1 MQTQRVPIS
10 QIEVPK
16 VRVTQ
21 DYSEETQ
28 EILKGTTKRLGI
40 LTPIILTKTG
50 EKYELVDGL
59 HRLEQARENNETEVD
74 AVIYDGETADNLVLN
89 LVLNTVKG
97 KTRASEMVGVI
108 EELTKNHG
116 LDSEQI
122 AGRTGLSRDYIEKL
136 WRISEGAPSV
146 REALDRE
153 MITVGHAWEICRLPS
168 VEQQDY
174 VVSMQGIW
182 RLPIKDLRAMVD
194 QTLKMMAE
202 PKTAT
207 APPPVIT
214 PTLPRCDGCHKET
227 EGKYLRPI
235 VICPDCYG
243 KVWAAIKPPPPDPGA
258 GPPDPA

>member
-1 MQTQRVPIS
+1 MQTQRIPIAQIQVPA
-10 QIEVPK
+10 

-28 EILKGTTKRLGI
+28 EILKGTTARLGI
-40 LTPIILTKTG
+40 LTPIILTKSG
-50 EKYELVDGL
+50 ETYQLVDGL
-59 HRLEQARENNETEVD
+59 HRLEQARSHNETEVD
-74 AVIYDGETADNLVLN
+74 AVIYEGETADNLVLN

-116 LDSEQI
+116 MDSEQI
-122 AGRTGLSRDYIEKL
+122 AAKTGLSRDYIEKL
-136 WRISEGAPSV
+136 WKISQAAASV

-153 MITVGHAWEICRLPS
+153 LIGVGQAWEICRLPS
-168 VEQQDY
+168 QEQQDY

-182 RLPIKDLRAMVD
+182 KLPVKDLRAMID
-194 QTLKMMAE
+194 QTLKMMSDPRPA
-202 PKTAT
+202 A
-207 APPPVIT
+207 APPAVII

-235 VICPDCYG
+235 VICPNCYG
-243 KVWAAIKPPPPDPGA
+243 LVYAAINKPPAAPAPEAPPP
-258 GPPDPA
+258 

>member
-1 MQTQRVPIS
+1 MQTQRIPIA
-10 QIEVPK
+10 QIEVPA

-28 EILKGTTKRLGI
+28 EILKGTAKRLGI
-40 LTPIILTKTG
+40 LTPIILTKSG
-50 EKYELVDGL
+50 ESYQLVDGL
-59 HRLEQARENNETEVD
+59 HRLEQARNNNETEVD
-74 AVIYDGETADNLVLN
+74 AVIYEGDPAENLTLN
-89 LVLNTVKG
+89 LVLNAVKG

-122 AGRTGLSRDYIEKL
+122 AARTGLSRDYIEKL
-136 WRISEGAPSV
+136 WKISQGAPSV

-153 MITVGHAWEICRLPS
+153 LIGVGQAWEICRLPDRA
-168 VEQQDY
+168 QQDY

-182 RLPIKDLRAMVD
+182 KLPIRDLRAMID

-202 PKTAT
+202 PRAPA
-207 APPPVIT
+207 APPVVVT
-214 PTLPRCDGCHKET
+214 PTLPKCDGCHKET

-235 VICPDCYG
+235 VICPNCYG
-243 KVWAAIKPPPPDPGA
+243 KVYAAINGPPPAPA
-258 GPPDPA
+258 GDAPSTG